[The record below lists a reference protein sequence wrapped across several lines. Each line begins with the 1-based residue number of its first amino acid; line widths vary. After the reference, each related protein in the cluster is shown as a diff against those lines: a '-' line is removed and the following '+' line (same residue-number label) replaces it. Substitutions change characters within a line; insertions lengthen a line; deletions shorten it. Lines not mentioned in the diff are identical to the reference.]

1 MVAAGPGSGK
11 TRVLVHKLAS
21 LMLLEDVKHEQ
32 LLMLTFSRSAAIDF
46 KEKLRK
52 LIGPA
57 ASFLTAKTFHSYAF
71 DLLGKMGDLNE
82 SDSVIEM
89 AVRLIREGEIE
100 HSKITKKVLVI
111 DEAQDMDEHQFALV
125 QTLIEENDD
134 MRVIAVGDDDQ
145 NIFEG
150 IHRKNGSGS
159 VNLSRFMEIY
169 RAKKYELVENY
180 RSIKSVVDF
189 SNRFVL
195 DIPNRLKENP
205 IISVKDGAGAV
216 RIRRFAST
224 SLEYPILSHIK
235 KYSPT
240 GTVGILTQ
248 TNDDALKVMALLN
261 HEKIKAKLIQDS
273 DGFALHELI
282 EFRSFLKWVQ
292 KENEPIISLDEWNRA
307 VGKLKEKYGRSSI
320 LDICLR
326 ALDVY
331 KNQNERLYQNDFKL
345 FLMESKISDFERGT
359 KNEIVVSTI
368 HKAKGREFDRVYVM
382 VKDQRID
389 TPEGR
394 RVLYVAFTR
403 AKNQLYVF
411 HCCPFLEKYAPEKL
425 IDNTKYPEP
434 SEIICQFGHK
444 DLWLDYFYGEA
455 SGEGSELKKRIF
467 SLCAGMPLRFRN
479 GCLYDQSSSKNA
491 IAVLSKDAKS
501 KIKHLEELGY
511 FVKDARIRYIVAW
524 KNKERENECP
534 IILPEIELERK
545 R

>member
-1 MVAAGPGSGK
+1 MYIR
-11 TRVLVHKLAS
+11 TRMS
-21 LMLLEDVKHEQ
+21 
-32 LLMLTFSRSAAIDF
+32 
-46 KEKLRK
+46 
-52 LIGPA
+52 
-57 ASFLTAKTFHSYAF
+57 
-71 DLLGKMGDLNE
+71 
-82 SDSVIEM
+82 
-89 AVRLIREGEIE
+89 
-100 HSKITKKVLVI
+100 
-111 DEAQDMDEHQFALV
+111 
-125 QTLIEENDD
+125 
-134 MRVIAVGDDDQ
+134 
-145 NIFEG
+145 
-150 IHRKNGSGS
+150 
-159 VNLSRFMEIY
+159 
-169 RAKKYELVENY
+169 
-180 RSIKSVVDF
+180 
-189 SNRFVL
+189 
-195 DIPNRLKENP
+195 
-205 IISVKDGAGAV
+205 
-216 RIRRFAST
+216 
-224 SLEYPILSHIK
+224 
-235 KYSPT
+235 
-240 GTVGILTQ
+240 
-248 TNDDALKVMALLN
+248 
-261 HEKIKAKLIQDS
+261 
-273 DGFALHELI
+273 
-282 EFRSFLKWVQ
+282 
-292 KENEPIISLDEWNRA
+292 
-307 VGKLKEKYGRSSI
+307 
-320 LDICLR
+320 
-326 ALDVY
+326 
-331 KNQNERLYQNDFKL
+331 LYQNDFKL

-491 IAVLSKDAKS
+491 IAVLSKEAKS

-511 FVKDARIRYIVAW
+511 FVKDVRIRYIVAW